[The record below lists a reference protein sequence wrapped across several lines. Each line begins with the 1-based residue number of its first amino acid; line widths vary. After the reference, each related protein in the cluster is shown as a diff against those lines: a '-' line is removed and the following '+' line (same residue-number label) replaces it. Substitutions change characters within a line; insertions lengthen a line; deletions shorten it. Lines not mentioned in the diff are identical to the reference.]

1 MAKYQFQ
8 TEVNQLLK
16 LIIHS
21 LYSNKDIFLREI
33 ISNGSDALDKLK
45 YLTVSDDAYKSI
57 NFEPR
62 IDISFDEKN
71 PTLTVQ
77 DTGIGMNDEDL
88 TNNLGTIARSGTKAF
103 MEKLT
108 AEAAKDS
115 ALIGQFGVGFY
126 SAFMAAGK
134 IDVYTRKAASDGKIW
149 HWSSDGTNS
158 YEIEDV
164 AADSDA
170 AKKYGFDNPEKTGSA
185 IEMHL
190 NDDSKEFASRWKIEE
205 LIKRYSDHIAFP
217 IYLHY
222 EQKKYDDKGKE
233 TGSESKVEQVNSAS
247 ALWKRS
253 KSELKEADYN
263 EFYKTFGHDGQDPLL
278 YIHTHAEGTQEYTT
292 LFYVPQTAPYDMYQ
306 ADYKSGVKLYVKRV
320 FITDDDRELLPSY
333 LRFVRG
339 IIDSEDLPL
348 NVSREILQQN
358 KILENIK
365 SASVKKLLS
374 EFKKMG
380 EDADKAR
387 KIAEKDRTED
397 DKKAIE
403 KWEKFVAAFNRP
415 MKEGLYSDYAN
426 RDEIAEIVR
435 FKSTDASG
443 TGDGNYT
450 SLADYVQR
458 MKPEQKAIFYISG
471 SDEKNLRANPL
482 LKAYVEKGFEVLV
495 MDDDIDDI
503 VIPGFGKY
511 KNEFELKAV
520 NRSGSDEDLGG
531 DKAEAEKKA
540 EAFKPVVEKIK
551 KELGDK
557 VKDVKLSKTL
567 SGENPSCIVVDEND
581 PSYQMIQ
588 MMKAMG
594 QSGPELKPILEVN
607 GEHPLVVKLKDSDD
621 KALIE
626 DVSEVLLG
634 QALLIA
640 GVELKEPAEFV
651 KHLNN
656 LLSK

>member
-1 MAKYQFQ
+1 MAKYEFQ

-33 ISNGSDALDKLK
+33 VSNGSDALDKLK
-45 YLTVSDDAYKSI
+45 YLTVSDEAFKNI
-57 NFEPR
+57 KFEPR
-62 IDISFDEKN
+62 IDITFDEKESV
-71 PTLTVQ
+71 LTVQ
-77 DTGIGMNDEDL
+77 DSGIGMTDEDL

-103 MEKLT
+103 MEQLT
-108 AEAAKDS
+108 AEASKDS

-126 SAFMAAGK
+126 SAFMAAKK
-134 IDVYTRKAASDGKIW
+134 IDVYTRKAAGDGKIW

-158 YEIEDV
+158 YEIEEV
-164 AADSDA
+164 AADSAA
-170 AKKYGFDNPEKTGSA
+170 AKKYGFDKPELSGSA

-205 LIKRYSDHIAFP
+205 LIKKYSDHIAFP

-233 TGSESKVEQVNSAS
+233 TGSESKIDQVNSAS
-247 ALWKRS
+247 ALWKRA
-253 KSELKEADYN
+253 KSELKEEDYN
-263 EFYKTFGHDGQDPLL
+263 EFYKTFGHDGQDPLH
-278 YIHTHAEGTQEYTT
+278 YVHTHAEGTQEYTT
-292 LFYVPQTAPYDMYQ
+292 LFFVPQTAPFDMYQ
-306 ADYKSGVKLYVKRV
+306 ADYKSGLKLYVKRV

-358 KILENIK
+358 RILDNIK
-365 SASVKKLLS
+365 TSSVKKLLS

-380 EDADKAR
+380 ETADKA
-387 KIAEKDRTED
+387 KKVEADKRTDD

-403 KWEKFVAAFNRP
+403 KWEKFVRNFNRP

-450 SLADYVQR
+450 SFADYVQR
-458 MKPEQKAIFYISG
+458 MKPDQKAIFYISG

-482 LKAYVEKGFEVLV
+482 VKAYTDKGFEVLI

-531 DKAEAEKKA
+531 DKEEAKKK
-540 EAFKPVVEKIK
+540 EEEFKPVTEKIK
-551 KELGDK
+551 KALGDK
-557 VKDVKLSKTL
+557 VKEVKLSKTL

-594 QSGPELKPILEVN
+594 QAGPDLKPILEVN
-607 GEHPLVVKLKDSDD
+607 GDHPIVARLKDTSDEAVIAD
-621 KALIE
+621 I
-626 DVSEVLLG
+626 SEVLLT
-634 QALLIA
+634 QALMIA
-640 GVELKEPAEFV
+640 GMEVKEPAEFV